1 MLLSV
6 NSEVGH
12 IMQNIEFWKEV
23 FDTYQSLGEGIKALM
38 IVVPPLFLLS
48 CLALYFWYKISMKKI
63 EAKRHE
69 TWQSDQTIKSNAD
82 KEERVGNPEGL
93 PFRGDLLFRVYFE
106 NDEAIRVYQ
115 DQHPEKPNI
124 AIKLIQHVFRTS
136 PGVTFHEQKQTKN

>member
-1 MLLSV
+1 
-6 NSEVGH
+6 
-12 IMQNIEFWKEV
+12 MQNIEFWKEV
-23 FDTYQSLGEGIKALM
+23 FDTFQSLGEGIKALM

-63 EAKRHE
+63 EAKKQE
-69 TWQSDQTIKSNAD
+69 TSQSEQTIKSNSD
-82 KEERVGNPEGL
+82 KDERAVTPEGL

-106 NDEAIRVYQ
+106 KDEAIRVYQ